1 MMVSNDK
8 LEEAKRFMSIL
19 EYLSLEEV
27 KRFVDAVYGVAFM
40 NRLLEDARENKKQQS
55 A

>member
-1 MMVSNDK
+1 MMISDEK
-8 LEEAKRFMSIL
+8 IEEAKRFMSIL
-19 EYLSLEEV
+19 EYLSLDEI

-40 NRLLEDARENKKQQS
+40 NRLLEANKNEKRQT